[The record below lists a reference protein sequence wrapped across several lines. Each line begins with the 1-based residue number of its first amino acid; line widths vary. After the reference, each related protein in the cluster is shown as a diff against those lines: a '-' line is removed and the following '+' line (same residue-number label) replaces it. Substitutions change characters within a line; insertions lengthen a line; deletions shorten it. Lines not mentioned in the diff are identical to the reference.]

1 MKLDRFELL
10 KSVRKGQRRP
20 TMIEEGQRGK
30 IKYNRK
36 DKYKKDHNHDED

>member
-1 MKLDRFELL
+1 MKLDKFEIM

-30 IKYNRK
+30 TKYNRK
-36 DKYKKDHNHDED
+36 EKYKKGWTQRED